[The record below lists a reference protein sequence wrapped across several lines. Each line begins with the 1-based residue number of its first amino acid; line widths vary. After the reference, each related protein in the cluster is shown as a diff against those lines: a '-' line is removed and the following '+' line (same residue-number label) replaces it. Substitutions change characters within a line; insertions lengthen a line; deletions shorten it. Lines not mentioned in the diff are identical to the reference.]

1 MSVSY
6 AGHDQPRPGLL
17 DALGDGSELAELG
30 DHPHVLILGHVHII
44 VGGGLAGLT
53 LASALEK
60 ANVDFVLLE
69 ARGRFDPQVG
79 ASIGLNAAAMRILDQ
94 LGAAKS
100 IMDETAP
107 IKVSKV
113 HRSDG
118 KLVMPPA
125 LTFPILKTRFGYG
138 ACFLDRQRALRA
150 LMDSI
155 RSKDNMLP
163 NKTVSRIDQTDSG
176 VSVHCQDGSSYHGD
190 VVVGCDGVNSK
201 ASTRSEMCRLAS
213 EEDPGHFLTLKQT
226 RMSAEFNCLFGI
238 SDPVDGLIEGTVD
251 TVFDNG
257 RSMLVITG
265 KHGRVFWFYHEKL
278 DKVYYTDAEDYP
290 RYSQADAEKLAQK
303 NAWRPVTETVTL
315 GDIWEQRV
323 TYTLVPL
330 EEALFDM
337 WSWGRIATVGDN
349 SHKMTP
355 NTGQAGNNAIESA
368 AALAN
373 QLQRLHDEPPVTLQK
388 IKSAL
393 RKWQEKRQ
401 ARVSATVKE
410 AAMVCRLQAL
420 DSRMASFVMN
430 YVVPNASESFLSL
443 VTGTLIGAEII
454 EYLPVPAQSFEG
466 SCPFN
471 PTQGV
476 GKHEPLLKRMALALP
491 LLFLSFWVATMTP
504 VDSVDAS
511 IRRFPQP
518 SQLAE
523 PGERAQVLQSL
534 RPLAEDCVIYAIW
547 LIESNR
553 RANAMTFARFPT
565 IFWLLGF
572 RFGPGVV
579 APCYCFLHFLFSG
592 IERFASTDGRLT
604 NVAYTKLILPSVV
617 LFMGAPVLL
626 TLRGYI
632 TKVDTAL
639 WHWRWM
645 LIAITHW
652 MIVKTGMSKV
662 SMDEDTM
669 GNPLRD
675 LPYIRWCLCVLSA
688 VSAAMFIATRQSQL
702 SNPLSSALLP
712 GVGGNLSDL
721 NRHGALLASL
731 FWVGLLIHDIKSAG
745 MTKQSWA
752 KILTI
757 GFVSGALAGPA
768 ATVALGWI
776 WREEILASRRERH
789 AITRDKY
796 SGKSILDVQK
806 EMISPRGEAA
816 R

>member
-1 MSVSY
+1 MRV
-6 AGHDQPRPGLL
+6 
-17 DALGDGSELAELG
+17 
-30 DHPHVLILGHVHII
+30 II
-44 VGGGLAGLT
+44 VGGGLVGLT

-94 LGAAKS
+94 LGAAKA
-100 IMDETAP
+100 IMNETAP
-107 IKVSKV
+107 SKMSKV

-138 ACFLDRQRALRA
+138 SCSLDRQRALKA

-155 RSKDNMLP
+155 GLKDNMLP

-176 VSVHCQDGSSYHGD
+176 VIVHCQDGSSYHGD

-213 EEDPGHFLTLKQT
+213 EEDPDHFRTLKQT
-226 RMSAEFNCLFGI
+226 IMSAEFNCLFGI
-238 SDPVDGLIEGTVD
+238 SDPVDSLIEGTVD

-278 DKVYYTDAEDYP
+278 DKVYYTDAEDFP
-290 RYSQADAEKLAQK
+290 RYSQADAEKLAHK
-303 NAWRPVTETVTL
+303 NAWRPITETVTL
-315 GDIWEQRV
+315 GDIWEKRV

-373 QLQRLHDEPPVTLQK
+373 QLQRLHNEAPITSQK
-388 IKSAL
+388 IESAL

-401 ARVSATVKE
+401 APVNATVKE

-420 DSRMASFVMN
+420 DGRMASFVMN
-430 YVVPNASESFLSL
+430 YVVPNASESFLKL
-443 VTGTLIGAEII
+443 VTATLIGAEII

-476 GKHEPLLKRMALALP
+476 GKHERLLKRMALALP
-491 LLFLSFWVATMTP
+491 LLVLSFWVATMTP
-504 VDSVDAS
+504 IGGVDGS
-511 IRRFPQP
+511 IRRFLQP
-518 SQLAE
+518 SQLTE
-523 PGERAQVLQSL
+523 LGERAQVLQSL
-534 RPLAEDCVIYAIW
+534 RPLAEESVIYAIW

-553 RANAMTFARFPT
+553 RANAMTFAQFPT
-565 IFWLLGF
+565 IFWLLGL

-579 APCYCFLHFLFSG
+579 TPCYYFLHFLFSG
-592 IERFASTDGRLT
+592 IERFAATDGRLT

-617 LFMGAPVLL
+617 LFMGAPVFL
-626 TLRGYI
+626 TLSGYI

-645 LIAITHW
+645 LQPQALIAITQW
-652 MIVKTGMSKV
+652 ITVKTGMSKV

-669 GNPLRD
+669 GNQLRD
-675 LPYIRWCLCVLSA
+675 LPYIRWCLCVLSS
-688 VSAAMFIATRQSQL
+688 VSAASFIATRWSAL
-702 SNPLSSALLP
+702 LDTFSSALLP
-712 GVGGNLSDL
+712 DAVGNLSDL
-721 NRHGALLASL
+721 NRHGTLLASL

-745 MTKQSWA
+745 MAKQSWA

-757 GFVSGALAGPA
+757 GFLSGALASPVV
-768 ATVALGWI
+768 TVALGWI

-789 AITRDKY
+789 AVTRDKY

-806 EMISPRGEAA
+806 EMLLPKVKAA
-816 R
+816 K